1 MTAPT
6 TIGIFAHVD
15 AGKTTLAEAILQ
27 QSGAVKKAGRVDEG
41 TTVMDTDD
49 LERKRG
55 ITIYSRT
62 ASFFMN
68 TGEGRREFI
77 LVDTPGHRDFAP
89 EAERTLPI
97 LDGAILV
104 IDGADGPV
112 GYTKTLW
119 DLLSRAQIPVFLF
132 VNKMDRPGLDKGA
145 IMATILDRLIE
156 RAVDF
161 TAPVPNRMEALAMAD
176 PGLMKTYFSI
186 DTISNGEIRA
196 SIQARKIF
204 PVIFGSAL
212 EGEGVGRLL
221 DWMGESLTPHLGQ
234 GRFQAICYKIG
245 YDGPIR
251 LSQVRILSGKL
262 KVKQDFDG
270 EKVHEIRRY
279 QGSDYEPLSEAGPGQ
294 VVSLVGPQNT
304 RAGSCIGGNSL
315 LRPTIRPVLQY
326 RVERTDQG
334 LEENLIQAL
343 KSLNE
348 EMPELGVRFD
358 PKTREV
364 MVHAMGPV
372 ILEIIQ
378 DRLAREGIP
387 IRVSPGRILFKETIR
402 DTVLGLGH
410 FEPLRHYAEVHLL
423 LESGEANSGIRF
435 FSEDSQGGATDAQLA
450 TIRETL
456 AQPIPGVL
464 TGAEA
469 TDIRVSL
476 LAIKTGAHT
485 SAGDLP
491 EAVRRA
497 FRQGLMQAESVLLE
511 PMIAFDLDL
520 PFDWLGRILQ
530 ELTRLGVEGV
540 DQESRDGRVYFR
552 GRGRLR
558 LLQDF
563 FDDLPAMTGGQA
575 VLHLE
580 DGGYQE
586 MDPEEGENLI
596 EKMNYDP
603 LKDPLFPPS
612 SIFCRHGAGLA
623 VPWDQVADWVH
634 LPVEGLGED
643 ESEEE
648 LPVQGLRRSPQEQ
661 VWSLSKGEA
670 DRIFQETFYAN
681 ANSKKLAK
689 RREVRARDKARQM
702 ENDRK
707 AGKGDPIPGSGPRN
721 PREANPDFRGQSW
734 LLVDG
739 YNIIHA
745 WPNLKFK
752 GDEGFEA
759 ARKKLTDILSE
770 IHSLSGEE
778 IILVFDAYRVKG
790 GLRRHEERGGIH
802 LVYTKEAE
810 TADQYIAEISRE
822 KARNNRV
829 RVATSDGPVQL
840 IAWREGALILS
851 ARELYRAYR
860 DLKKE
865 IDDYQH
871 PELSPRLT
879 HRLGDLLEGHP
890 SDLTEGG
897 KHE

>member
-27 QSGAVKKAGRVDEG
+27 QSGAVKRAGRVDEV

-55 ITIYSRT
+55 ITIYART
-62 ASFFMN
+62 ASFFLE
-68 TGEGRREFI
+68 TGEDRREFI

-104 IDGADGPV
+104 IDGGDGPV

-119 DLLSRAQIPVFLF
+119 DLLSRANIPVFLF
-132 VNKMDRPGLDKGA
+132 VNKMDRPGLDAGA
-145 IMATILDRLIE
+145 IMDQVLERLTE
-156 RAVDF
+156 KAVDF
-161 TAPVPNRMEALAMAD
+161 TAPVPDRMEALAMAD
-176 PGLMKTYFSI
+176 PDLMKTYFSI
-186 DTISNGEIRA
+186 DTIPNGDIRA
-196 SIQARKIF
+196 SIQARKVF

-234 GRFQAICYKIG
+234 GHFQAVCYKIG
-245 YDGPIR
+245 YDGSSR

-279 QGSDYEPLSEAGPGQ
+279 QGAAYDPVQEAGPGQ
-294 VVSLVGPQNT
+294 VVSLVGPKKT
-304 RAGSCIGGNSL
+304 RAGSRIGGGPLPQAS
-315 LRPTIRPVLQY
+315 IRPVLQY

-334 LEENLIQAL
+334 PEEDLLQAL
-343 KSLNE
+343 KALNE
-348 EMPELGVRFD
+348 EMPELGVHYD
-358 PKTREV
+358 PKIREV

-387 IRVSPGRILFKETIR
+387 IRVSPGRILFKESIR
-402 DTVLGLGH
+402 NSVLGLGH

-423 LESGEANSGIRF
+423 LEPGEANSGIRF
-435 FSEDSQGGATDAQLA
+435 FSEDRRGGATDAQLA

-464 TGAEA
+464 AGAET

-476 LAIKTGAHT
+476 RAIKTGAHT

-540 DQESRDGRVYFR
+540 DQESRSDRVYFR

-563 FDDLPAMTGGQA
+563 FDNLPAMTGGQA

-580 DGGYQE
+580 DGGYEE
-586 MDPEEGENLI
+586 MDPEEGEVLLD
-596 EKMNYDP
+596 ELDYDP

-634 LPVEGLGED
+634 LPVEGPGED
-643 ESEEE
+643 EAEEGN

-681 ANSKKLAK
+681 ANSKKEAK
-689 RREVRARDKARQM
+689 RREARARDKVRRM
-702 ENDRK
+702 EKDRK
-707 AGKGDPIPGSGPRN
+707 VGKGDSIPASGPKT
-721 PREANPDFRGQSW
+721 PREANPDFRGESW

-745 WPNLKFK
+745 WPNLHFE
-752 GDEGFEA
+752 GDEGFET

-770 IHSLSGEE
+770 IHALSGEE

-822 KARNNRV
+822 KAKTNRV

-851 ARELYRAYR
+851 ARELFQIYR
-860 DLKKE
+860 DLQE
-865 IDDYQH
+865 DAHDHHDPGSY
-871 PELSPRLT
+871 PELT
-879 HRLGDLLEGHP
+879 HRLGDFLEGP
-890 SDLTEGG
+890 PGG
-897 KHE
+897 PK

>member
-55 ITIYSRT
+55 ITIYART

-119 DLLSRAQIPVFLF
+119 DLLSRAQTPVFLF
-132 VNKMDRPGLDKGA
+132 VNKMDRPGMDREA
-145 IMATILDRLIE
+145 IMVQILERLTDK
-156 RAVDF
+156 AVDF

-186 DTISNGEIRA
+186 DTIPNEEIQA
-196 SIQARKIF
+196 SIQARKVF

-245 YDGPIR
+245 YNGPSR

-262 KVKQDFDG
+262 KIKQDFDG

-279 QGSDYEPLSEAGPGQ
+279 QGAVYEPVQEAGPGQ
-294 VVSLVGPQNT
+294 VVSLVGPQKT
-304 RAGSCIGGNSL
+304 RAGSRIGGGPL
-315 LRPTIRPVLQY
+315 PQAIIRPVLQY

-334 LEENLIQAL
+334 PEEDLLQAL
-343 KSLNE
+343 KALNE
-348 EMPELGVRFD
+348 EMPELGVRYD
-358 PKTREV
+358 PKIREV

-372 ILEIIQ
+372 ILEIIE

-387 IRVSPGRILFKETIR
+387 IRVSPGRILFKESIR
-402 DTVLGLGH
+402 DSVLGLGH

-423 LESGEANSGIRF
+423 LEPGEANSGIRF
-435 FSEDSQGGATDAQLA
+435 FAEDGLGGATDAQIA

-456 AQPIPGVL
+456 DQPIPGVL
-464 TGAEA
+464 TGAE
-469 TDIRVSL
+469 TMDIRVSL
-476 LAIKTGAHT
+476 RAIKTGAHT

-540 DQESRDGRVYFR
+540 DQESRGGRVHFR
-552 GRGRLR
+552 GRVASASSRTFL
-558 LLQDF
+558 
-563 FDDLPAMTGGQA
+563 TTS
-575 VLHLE
+575 
-580 DGGYQE
+580 
-586 MDPEEGENLI
+586 
-596 EKMNYDP
+596 
-603 LKDPLFPPS
+603 PP
-612 SIFCRHGAGLA
+612 
-623 VPWDQVADWVH
+623 
-634 LPVEGLGED
+634 
-643 ESEEE
+643 
-648 LPVQGLRRSPQEQ
+648 
-661 VWSLSKGEA
+661 
-670 DRIFQETFYAN
+670 
-681 ANSKKLAK
+681 
-689 RREVRARDKARQM
+689 
-702 ENDRK
+702 
-707 AGKGDPIPGSGPRN
+707 
-721 PREANPDFRGQSW
+721 
-734 LLVDG
+734 
-739 YNIIHA
+739 
-745 WPNLKFK
+745 
-752 GDEGFEA
+752 
-759 ARKKLTDILSE
+759 
-770 IHSLSGEE
+770 
-778 IILVFDAYRVKG
+778 
-790 GLRRHEERGGIH
+790 
-802 LVYTKEAE
+802 
-810 TADQYIAEISRE
+810 
-822 KARNNRV
+822 
-829 RVATSDGPVQL
+829 
-840 IAWREGALILS
+840 
-851 ARELYRAYR
+851 
-860 DLKKE
+860 
-865 IDDYQH
+865 
-871 PELSPRLT
+871 
-879 HRLGDLLEGHP
+879 
-890 SDLTEGG
+890 
-897 KHE
+897 